1 MIDSKTL
8 TTPVV
13 LNGTAAV
20 FVRTGTEPK
29 TIRVFANRLF
39 HVKIHTGIVATAA
52 VGDSMPVAAFTEK
65 YLTVGAHENISFLMA
80 AGETAGLIWI
90 TE

>member
-8 TTPVV
+8 TAPVV
-13 LNGTAAV
+13 LNATAAV

-29 TIRVFANRLF
+29 LIRVFANRLF
-39 HVKIHTGIVATAA
+39 HVNIHTGIIANAA
-52 VGDSMPVAAFTEK
+52 VGNSMPVAAFTEK
-65 YLTVGAHENISFLMA
+65 YLTVGANQNISFVMA
-80 AGETAGLIWI
+80 TGETAGLIWI

>member
-13 LNGTAAV
+13 LNATAAV

-29 TIRVFANRLF
+29 DIRVFSNRLF
-39 HVKIHTGIVATAA
+39 HVNIHTGTSANASTGSA
-52 VGDSMPVAAFTEK
+52 MPVAAFTEK
-65 YLTVGAHENISFLMA
+65 YLSVGANQNISFVMA
-80 AGETAGLIWI
+80 VGETAGLIWI